1 MILCK
6 RSPFVSGDLR
16 SIHRRP
22 GLKNLFL
29 SLLLLSAPALLQA
42 HEGHDHEEPAPASS
56 VATNTVKRATAQ
68 SELFE
73 IVAVPKQQQLII
85 YLDRFTDNTPVTGAT
100 VELESDG
107 WQGTAKESSPG
118 VYTVTAPFLAK
129 TGRHSLLFTLTKGDD
144 ADLLETTIDMDPSPD
159 ASTPVTT
166 YPKSSVAII
175 FSASA
180 VTLLLLF
187 ILLRRRRILIRR

>member
-6 RSPFVSGDLR
+6 RTPFVSGDQR
-16 SIHRRP
+16 STPRLL

-29 SLLLLSAPALLQA
+29 CLFLLSASSLLQA
-42 HEGHDHEEPAPASS
+42 HEGHDHEEPTSASS
-56 VATNTVKRATAQ
+56 VPTNAVKRATAQ

-85 YLDRFTDNTPVTGAT
+85 YLDRFTDNSPVTGAT

-129 TGRHSLLFTLTKGDD
+129 MGSHSLLFTLTKGDD
-144 ADLLETTIDMDPSPD
+144 ADLLETTLDLSPSPE
-159 ASTPVTT
+159 ASISDPT
-166 YPKSSVAII
+166 YTKSSIAII
-175 FSASA
+175 FSVSA

-187 ILLRRRRILIRR
+187 ILLRRRRVLIRR

>member
-6 RSPFVSGDLR
+6 RSPLVSGDQR

-42 HEGHDHEEPAPASS
+42 HEGHDHEEPTPASS
-56 VATNTVKRATAQ
+56 VATSTVKRATAQ

-107 WQGTAKESSPG
+107 WQGAAKESSPG

-144 ADLLETTIDMDPSPD
+144 ADLLETTIDMDPTPD

-166 YPKSSVAII
+166 NPKSSVAII

-187 ILLRRRRILIRR
+187 ILLRRRRLLIRR